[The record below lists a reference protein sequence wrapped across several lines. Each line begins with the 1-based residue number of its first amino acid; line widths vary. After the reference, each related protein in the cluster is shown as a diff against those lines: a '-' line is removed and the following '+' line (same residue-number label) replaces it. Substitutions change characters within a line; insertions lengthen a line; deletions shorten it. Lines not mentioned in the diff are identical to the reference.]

1 MKTVDFLVMKHEN
14 RKASNLARLVVSAL
28 TGMMLSACAGDEA
41 SKPSVGSVAGAYFG
55 AGVDDSLD
63 LDDRRYM
70 QRTAQNA
77 LEFNRTWETS
87 MWRNPETDAE
97 GMLTPTR
104 TYESAA
110 AKWCREFEATVT
122 VDHEQELATGHACRE
137 RDGTWRII
145 EYKLGANRNR

>member
-1 MKTVDFLVMKHEN
+1 MKRET
-14 RKASNLARLVVSAL
+14 RKATKLGKLIVSAL
-28 TGMMLSACAGDEA
+28 IGVVLNACAGDEA

-55 AGVDDSLD
+55 AGVDNSLD

-77 LEFNRTWETS
+77 LEFNRAWETS
-87 MWRNPETDAE
+87 RWRNPESGAE
-97 GMLTPTR
+97 GMVTPTR

-110 AKWCREFEATVT
+110 AKWCREFEATVS
-122 VDHEQELATGHACRE
+122 VDDEQELAVGHACRE

>member
-1 MKTVDFLVMKHEN
+1 MKREN
-14 RKASNLARLVVSAL
+14 RETTKLGKLIVSAL
-28 TGMMLSACAGDEA
+28 IGVVLNACAGDEA

-55 AGVDDSLD
+55 AGVDNSLD

-77 LEFNRTWETS
+77 LEFNRAGATS
-87 MWRNPETDAE
+87 RWRNPESGAE
-97 GMLTPTR
+97 GMVTPTR

-110 AKWCREFEATVT
+110 AKWCREFEATVS
-122 VDHEQELATGHACRE
+122 VDDEQELAVGHACRE

>member
-1 MKTVDFLVMKHEN
+1 MKREN
-14 RKASNLARLVVSAL
+14 RKVAKLGKLVVTAL
-28 TGMMLSACAGDEA
+28 IGVMLNACASDET
-41 SKPSVGSVAGAYFG
+41 SKPSVGSVAGASFG

-70 QRTAQNA
+70 QRTVQNT
-77 LEFNRTWETS
+77 LEFNRTWEAS
-87 MWRNPETDAE
+87 SWRNPETGAE
-97 GMLTPTR
+97 GTVTPTR

-110 AKWCREFEATVT
+110 AKWCREFEAMVS
-122 VDHEQELATGHACRE
+122 DDDGQELASGHACRE

>member
-1 MKTVDFLVMKHEN
+1 MKREN
-14 RKASNLARLVVSAL
+14 RKAAKLRRLAVSVLIGVVL
-28 TGMMLSACAGDEA
+28 NACAGDEA
-41 SKPSVGSVAGAYFG
+41 SKPSVGSVAGSYFG

-70 QRTAQNA
+70 QRAAQNA
-77 LEFNRTWETS
+77 LEFNRNWEAS

-97 GMLTPTR
+97 GTVTPTR
-104 TYESAA
+104 TYQSAA
-110 AKWCREFEATVT
+110 AKWCREFEAAIT
-122 VDHEQELATGHACRE
+122 VDDEQELATGHACRE